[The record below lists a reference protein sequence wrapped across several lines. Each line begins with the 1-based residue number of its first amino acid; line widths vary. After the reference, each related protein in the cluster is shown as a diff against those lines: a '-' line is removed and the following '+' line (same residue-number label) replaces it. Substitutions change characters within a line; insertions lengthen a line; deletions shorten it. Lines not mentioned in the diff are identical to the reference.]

1 MSSDAV
7 GTERISSVVGYKL
20 VGGNF
25 ATTSPNLPQR
35 IALIGEANEANQA
48 TLDLTPKEGLTLKK
62 VGELY
67 GFGSP
72 LYLAYRIL
80 KPVSGGGIGGIPV
93 KIYPQAKASGA
104 TSKKYEIEP
113 SGTATGNGVHT
124 IVLGGR
130 KSLDGVNYDININ
143 TGDTQADITAKIE
156 DAINAVLGAPA
167 SATSTDYLATVE
179 SKWRGLTANELT
191 LSIDTNG
198 NSLGITYTVT
208 SIQAGS
214 GTPSIATA
222 LSSFGDEWNTIVL
235 NTYGT
240 VTSIIEA
247 LEAYNGV
254 PDIDN
259 PTGRYASIVMK
270 PFVAITGSVDEDP
283 SGFTDDTDRVEQVT
297 IAIAPAPLSDG
308 FPLEAAANMTVLYAV
323 QAQNNPHLDV
333 QEKSYPDMPTPLT
346 IGDMSDYDLRD
357 TFVKRGCSTV
367 NLEGGKYVVKD
378 FVTTYHPSGEVVP
391 QFRYVRNLTI
401 DYNVYFGYHLLE
413 ATNVAA
419 HAIADDNDIVDAPK
433 VIKPKQWKA
442 ILNQYADNL
451 ANRALIVQSQFMK
464 DSIYVNL
471 STNNPDR
478 FETSF
483 SYKRSGF
490 VRIASTTAEAG
501 FNFGTV

>member
-48 TLDLTPKEGLTLKK
+48 SLDLSPKEGLTLKK

-72 LYLAYRIL
+72 IYLAYRIL

-179 SKWRGLTANELT
+179 SKWKGLTANELT

-198 NSLGITYTVT
+198 NSLGITYTIT

-214 GTPSIATA
+214 GTPSISTA

-240 VTSIIEA
+240 VSSVLTA
-247 LEAYNGV
+247 LETTNGI
-254 PDIDN
+254 PDIDT
-259 PTGRYASIVMK
+259 PTGRFATIVMK
-270 PFVAITGSVDEDP
+270 PFIAITGSVAEDP
-283 SGFTDDTDRVEQVT
+283 STVTDSRSENVT
-297 IAIAPAPLSDG
+297 IAIAPAPLSAG
-308 FPLEAAANMTVLYAV
+308 LPLEAAANMTVLYAV

-333 QEKSYPDMPTPLT
+333 QEKSYPDMPTPLS

-357 TFVKRGCSTV
+357 AIVKKGCSTV

-401 DYNVYFGYHLLE
+401 DFNVYFGYHLLE
-413 ATNVAA
+413 ATNVVA

-433 VIKPKQWKA
+433 VVKPKQWKA
-442 ILNQYADNL
+442 ILNQYADDL

-464 DSIYVNL
+464 DSIIVNL
-471 STNNPDR
+471 STVNPDR
-478 FETSF
+478 LETRF

-490 VRIASTTAEAG
+490 TRIASTTAEAG

>member
-48 TLDLTPKEGLTLKK
+48 TLDLTPTEGLTLKK
-62 VGELY
+62 VGEKY

-72 LYLAYRIL
+72 IYLAYRIL
-80 KPVSGGGIGGIPV
+80 KPITGGGVGGVPI

-104 TSKKYEIEP
+104 TAKVYEIEP

-130 KSLDGVNYDININ
+130 KNLDGVNYDININ

-167 SATSTDYLATVE
+167 SATSTDYITTVT
-179 SKWRGLTANELT
+179 SKWRGLTANGLT
-191 LSIDTNG
+191 LTIDNNG
-198 NSLGITYTVT
+198 NDLGITYDIT
-208 SIQAGS
+208 STQNGA
-214 GTPSIATA
+214 GTPSISSALTA
-222 LSSFGDEWNTIVL
+222 FGNEWNTIVL

-240 VTSIIEA
+240 VTSILDA
-247 LEAYNGV
+247 LEAYNGI
-254 PDIDN
+254 PDVDS
-259 PTGRYASIVMK
+259 PTGRFASIVMK
-270 PFVAITGSVDEDP
+270 PFIAITGSVAEDP
-283 SGFTDDTDRVEQVT
+283 STITDTRSANVT
-297 IAIAPAPLSDG
+297 VAIAPAPLSAG
-308 FPLEAAANMTVLYAV
+308 LPLEAAANMTALYAV

-333 QEKSYPDMPTPLT
+333 QEKSYPDMPTPT
-346 IGDMSDYDLRD
+346 SIGDMSDYDLRD
-357 TFVKRGCSTV
+357 AIVKKGCSTV

-401 DYNVYFGYHLLE
+401 DFNVYFGYHLLE
-413 ATNVAA
+413 ASNVVA
-419 HAIADDNDIVDAPK
+419 HAIADDNDIVEAEK
-433 VIKPKQWKA
+433 VVKPKQWKA
-442 ILNQYADNL
+442 ILNQYADDL
-451 ANRALIVQSQFMK
+451 ANRALIVQAQFMK
-464 DSIYVNL
+464 DSLLVNL
-471 STNNPDR
+471 SSVNPDR
-478 FETSF
+478 LETRF

-490 VRIASTTAEAG
+490 TRIASTTAEAG

>member
-104 TSKKYEIEP
+104 TAKVFEIEP
-113 SGTATGNGVHT
+113 VGTATGNGVHT

-156 DAINAVLGAPA
+156 DVINAVLGAPA
-167 SATSTDYLATVE
+167 SATSTDYLATVT
-179 SKWRGLTANELT
+179 SKWRGKTADALT
-191 LSIDTNG
+191 LTIDDNG
-198 NSLGITYTVT
+198 NDLGIEYDVNVT
-208 SIQAGS
+208 QNGG

-240 VTSIIEA
+240 ETAILSA
-247 LEAYNGV
+247 LETTNGI
-254 PDIDN
+254 PSIDT
-259 PTGRYASIVMK
+259 PTGRFATIVMK
-270 PFVAITGSVDEDP
+270 PFIAITGSVAEDP
-283 SGFTDDTDRVEQVT
+283 STVTDARSENVT
-297 IAIAPAPLSDG
+297 IAIAPAPLSAG
-308 FPLEAAANMTVLYAV
+308 LPLEAAANMTVLYAV

-333 QEKSYPDMPTPLT
+333 QEKSYPDMPTPT
-346 IGDMSDYDLRD
+346 AIGDMSDYDLRD
-357 TFVKRGCSTV
+357 TIVKKGCSTV

-401 DYNVYFGYHLLE
+401 DFNVYFGYHLLE
-413 ATNVAA
+413 EINVKA

-433 VIKPKQWKA
+433 VVKPKQWKA
-442 ILNQYADNL
+442 ILNQYADDL

-464 DSIYVNL
+464 DSIIVNL
-471 STNNPDR
+471 STVNPDR
-478 FETSF
+478 LETRF

-490 VRIASTTAEAG
+490 TRIASTTAEAG